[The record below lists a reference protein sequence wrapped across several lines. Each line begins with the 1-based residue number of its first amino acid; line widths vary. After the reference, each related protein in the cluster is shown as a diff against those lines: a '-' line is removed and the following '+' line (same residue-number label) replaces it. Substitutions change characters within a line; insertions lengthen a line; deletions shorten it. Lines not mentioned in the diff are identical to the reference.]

1 MQKSEF
7 KNCMFVLNLCVFKLD
22 LFVPFSGW
30 GGGGNGSEELVTSC
44 LSIVSYIY
52 INILRSLG
60 LGKVVEPCRGYMR
73 CYVLLFSHQYKN
85 YIYKS

>member
-7 KNCMFVLNLCVFKLD
+7 KNCMFLLNLCVFKLD

-30 GGGGNGSEELVTSC
+30 GRVGGGNGSEELVTSC

-52 INILRSLG
+52 ICILRALG
-60 LGKVVEPCRGYMR
+60 LGKVVEPCRG
-73 CYVLLFSHQYKN
+73 CYVLLF
-85 YIYKS
+85 

>member
-7 KNCMFVLNLCVFKLD
+7 KNCMFLLNLSVFKLV

-30 GGGGNGSEELVTSC
+30 RRVGGGNGSEELVTSC

-52 INILRSLG
+52 I
-60 LGKVVEPCRGYMR
+60 YMHLKG
-73 CYVLLFSHQYKN
+73 VGVG
-85 YIYKS
+85 